1 MINLKRTYPAPASLE
16 KEKNKKSGTYN
27 QEDVVELLE
36 HDFKNKCYLC
46 GTKSNSFEIEHLKS
60 HKGNLD
66 LKFDWDNL
74 FLSCKH
80 CNNTKGDRFDN
91 ILNCMNEDVEDCIS
105 CELEAFPKATVKIK
119 PLKDDIRV
127 NNTVKLLDLC
137 FNGET
142 PLKKLD
148 SKNMRDNL
156 SSQLTEFKRT
166 IIDFLNSSD
175 ETHDVLERKIIDELA
190 DTSEYAA
197 FKRCYIKNNPKLNSI
212 FGKYIPKR
220 K

>member
-1 MINLKRTYPAPASLE
+1 M
-16 KEKNKKSGTYN
+16 
-27 QEDVVELLE
+27 
-36 HDFKNKCYLC
+36 
-46 GTKSNSFEIEHLKS
+46 KS
-60 HKGNLD
+60 HKGNLG

-91 ILNCMNEDVEDCIS
+91 ILNCMDEDVEDCIS
-105 CELEAFPKATVKIK
+105 CELEPFPKATVKIK

-127 NNTVKLLDLC
+127 KNTVKLLDLC

-156 SSQLTEFKRT
+156 LSQLNDFKRT
-166 IIDFLNSSD
+166 IIDFLKSTDKNY
-175 ETHDVLERKIIDELA
+175 EFLERKIIDELA
-190 DTSEYAA
+190 DTFEYAA

-212 FGKYIPKR
+212 FDNIFLKENNVNKNPPST
-220 K
+220 

>member
-1 MINLKRTYPAPASLE
+1 M
-16 KEKNKKSGTYN
+16 
-27 QEDVVELLE
+27 
-36 HDFKNKCYLC
+36 
-46 GTKSNSFEIEHLKS
+46 KS

-91 ILNCMNEDVEDCIS
+91 ILNCMDEDVEDCIS
-105 CELEAFPKATVKIK
+105 C
-119 PLKDDIRV
+119 
-127 NNTVKLLDLC
+127 
-137 FNGET
+137 G
-142 PLKKLD
+142 LD

-166 IIDFLNSSD
+166 IIDFLNSTD
-175 ETHDVLERKIIDELA
+175 ENYEILERKVINELA
-190 DTSEYAA
+190 DTFEYAA
-197 FKRCYIKNNPKLNSI
+197 FKRCYIKNDPKLNSI
-212 FGKYIPKR
+212 FSKYIPKR

>member
-91 ILNCMNEDVEDCIS
+91 ILNCMDEDVEDCIS

-127 NNTVKLLDLC
+127 KNTVKLLDLC

-166 IIDFLNSSD
+166 IIDFLNSTD
-175 ETHDVLERKIIDELA
+175 ENYEILERKIIDELA

-197 FKRCYIKNNPKLNSI
+197 FKRCFIKNNPKLNSI
-212 FGKYIPKR
+212 FSKYIPKR